1 MSLNKIILVGR
12 VTKDPELRYT
22 PNGKAVA
29 QFGLA
34 VNRPRSGQGEEE
46 TDFFDI
52 VVWQKTAEIAAKFAT
67 KGTLVAIDGRM
78 QIRTY
83 EKDGQKRRAYEVVA
97 NDLRL
102 LGGRSEGGG
111 GSRSQGSPEGFQA
124 SREPAYSGSY
134 AADSGA
140 ADLGV
145 DDIPF

>member
-34 VNRPRSGQGEEE
+34 VNRPRTGQGEEV

-52 VVWQKTAEIAAKFAT
+52 VVWQKTAEIAAKYAT
-67 KGTLVAIDGRM
+67 KGALVAIDGRM

-102 LGGRSEGGG
+102 LGSRSEGG
-111 GSRSQGSPEGFQA
+111 GSRSQGPSEGFQG
-124 SREPAYSGSY
+124 SREPAYSSSF

-140 ADLGV
+140 SELGV